1 MTTKVVCVAPKKA
14 STKQNETNQVPQQN
28 QGRTPDADQ
37 IRRKWLK
44 EMASVI
50 ATPTLQST
58 TA

>member
-14 STKQNETNQVPQQN
+14 STKQNENSQVPPSN
-28 QGRTPDADQ
+28 PARTPDADQ